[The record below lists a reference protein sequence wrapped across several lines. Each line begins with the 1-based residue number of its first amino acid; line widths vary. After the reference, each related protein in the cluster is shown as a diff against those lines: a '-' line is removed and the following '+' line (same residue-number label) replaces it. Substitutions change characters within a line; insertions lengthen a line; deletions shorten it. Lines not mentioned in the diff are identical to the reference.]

1 MRIQSIIR
9 EKGSFVATI
18 GPGETAT
25 EASTSLNQHNVGA
38 LVVVD
43 ESGGLIG
50 IISERDI
57 ARAVAAHG
65 GRTVGMLVS
74 ELMTSEVQVCS
85 SHDTVD
91 HLMAIMT
98 ELRARHIPV
107 VEDGRLVGIVSIG
120 DLVKHRLGEL
130 EEENS
135 TLHHY
140 IEAGR

>member
-1 MRIQSIIR
+1 MRIHSIIR
-9 EKGSFVATI
+9 EKGSFVATV

-25 EASTSLNQHNVGA
+25 EASRCLSRHNVGA

-43 ESGGLIG
+43 RAGDLIG

-57 ARAVAAHG
+57 ARALAEHG
-65 GRTVGMLVS
+65 ERTMEMLVS
-74 ELMTSEVQVCS
+74 DLMTTEVQVCS
-85 SHDTVD
+85 AHDTVD
-91 HLMAIMT
+91 RLMALMT

-107 VEDGRLVGIVSIG
+107 VEEGRLVGIISIG